1 MMEFEAKIHRNSDPA
16 RTSSQAQSA
25 MRRFAQ
31 LGHGCPPVLR
41 LGLATCDDTRLD
53 ADDVAHAVEHG
64 VNYVNWCGR
73 DDALAEALRKQRF
86 DREKVVI
93 AFQLEGRTK
102 QAAAH
107 ELANALET
115 LQTNRID
122 VVTFYYVEKPEE
134 WEEITRPG
142 GAMEAIEEARQL
154 GKVRLRGLT
163 THQRA
168 FGAKLVDSGN
178 LDLLMIR
185 YNAAHRGAEQDV
197 FPVTD
202 QCGVPVVAFT
212 AQRWGALRERTV
224 GDPPGF
230 SPPAASA
237 WYRFALQNHSVSVV
251 LMAPL
256 NRRELDEDLA
266 LLDDWR
272 PPSLEE
278 FQTMIEHG
286 TRVRK
291 YAGRFP

>member
-1 MMEFEAKIHRNSDPA
+1 MEFEATIRGNSYSEKTPLRA
-16 RTSSQAQSA
+16 KNV
-25 MRRFAQ
+25 MRRIAQ
-31 LGHGCPPVLR
+31 LGHKCPPVLR
-41 LGLATCDDTRLD
+41 LGLATRDDTRLE
-53 ADDVAHAVEHG
+53 AEDVAYAVGRG
-64 VNYVNWCGR
+64 VNYLNWCGR
-73 DDALAEALRKQRF
+73 DDALAEALREQRF

-102 QAAAH
+102 RAAAH
-107 ELANALET
+107 ELAKALET

-142 GAMEAIEEARQL
+142 GAMEAIEAARQSS
-154 GKVRLRGLT
+154 KVRLRGLT

-168 FGAKLVDSGN
+168 FGADLIDSGK

-202 QCGVPVVAFT
+202 QRSIPVVAFT
-212 AQRWGALRERTV
+212 AQRWGALREHTV
-224 GDPPGF
+224 GDPAGF
-230 SPPAASA
+230 SPPPASA
-237 WYRFALQNHSVSVV
+237 WYRLALQNPSVSVV

-272 PPSLEE
+272 PPRAEELE
-278 FQTMIEHG
+278 TMLEHG
-286 TRVRK
+286 ARVRK
-291 YAGRFP
+291 YASRFP